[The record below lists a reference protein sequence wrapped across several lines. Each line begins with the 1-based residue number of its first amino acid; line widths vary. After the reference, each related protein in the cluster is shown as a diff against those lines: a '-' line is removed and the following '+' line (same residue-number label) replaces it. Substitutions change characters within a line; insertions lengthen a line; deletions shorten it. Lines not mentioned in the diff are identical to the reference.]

1 MLEILL
7 IYSYNIINNYY
18 KYQQSKMS
26 EGNTPE
32 EPATNMPVFP
42 TEGDAAASAEDV
54 SGTPAAA
61 AAADEAGAAVDDSDN
76 AEASP
81 AETASTEP
89 EPEPQPEPE
98 PIPPPS
104 PSPIKKPRSN
114 ASRRRKAYDII
125 TMSAD
130 KSMDDFIKMVNDR
143 LSSKKYVPIGGVTF
157 DERKN
162 VYIQAISLAHEQ
174 PELKNKKSTRRH
186 RFKK

>member
-1 MLEILL
+1 
-7 IYSYNIINNYY
+7 
-18 KYQQSKMS
+18 MS
-26 EGNTPE
+26 ETETNIPEAPAMNTSITPSETDATPE
-32 EPATNMPVFP
+32 AEPSPI
-42 TEGDAAASAEDV
+42 G
-54 SGTPAAA
+54 
-61 AAADEAGAAVDDSDN
+61 SDN
-76 AEASP
+76 AVPAADAVPTTVNDSDSVNTSP
-81 AETASTEP
+81 STVPEPQPEPQPEP

-98 PIPPPS
+98 PEPEPQPETT
-104 PSPIKKPRSN
+104 PSPIKKPRTN